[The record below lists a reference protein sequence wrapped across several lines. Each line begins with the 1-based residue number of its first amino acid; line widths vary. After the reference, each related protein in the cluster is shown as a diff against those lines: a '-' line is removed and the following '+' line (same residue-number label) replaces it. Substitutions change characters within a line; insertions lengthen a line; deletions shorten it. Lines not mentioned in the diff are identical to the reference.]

1 MYTSCQILFV
11 QGQLFDGLEEEED
24 LGFGGETFVPRRSV
38 KKLVLKKG
46 GGGGSMPSR
55 SGLQLEAP
63 PSPRA
68 GDRSITPITR

>member
-1 MYTSCQILFV
+1 LFV

-38 KKLVLKKG
+38 KKLVLKKV
-46 GGGGSMPSR
+46 GGGGSMQSR
-55 SGLQLEAP
+55 SRLQLEAP

-68 GDRSITPITR
+68 GDGSITPITR